1 MVTFLVS
8 ILLLC
13 AGYFVYGK
21 MVERFVGADPERK
34 TPAYERQDGIDF
46 MPMPTWKV
54 FVIQFLNIAGLGP
67 IFGAIM
73 GAAYGP
79 AAYIWIVVGCILM
92 GAVHDFFAGMM
103 SLRNGG
109 ANMPDITGRYLG
121 NTMKKVMNF
130 IVAFLLLAVG
140 VSFVTGP
147 SDLIASLTGVSKE
160 IWLYVIFAYYLLAT
174 LLPIDKIIGTIYPY
188 MGAAL
193 LFMALGVGI
202 MLIAGD
208 ISGAHEMVELTPQTL
223 KNWHSDPADN
233 ILVPMLFI
241 VVSCG
246 AISGFHSTQSPLMAR
261 CLKNEKYAR
270 PVFYGSMI
278 AEGIVAMVWATAA
291 MAFFG
296 GPQGLNDAMTEGVMI
311 DGVLTK
317 ITPAIA
323 VDMICK
329 SWLGKVGAV
338 IAVIGVV
345 ICPITSGD
353 TAFRSLRLTLAD
365 LFKSDQKPISKRLLI
380 SIPIFALAFFC
391 CKMDFST
398 VWNYVG
404 IGNQL
409 LATLVLWTSA
419 AYLISKGKPHWMCS
433 LPASF
438 LTFVCVSYFI
448 MAPYKA
454 GGLHLA
460 PVIGYVA
467 GAASGL
473 ALLIFCM
480 IKARKVSR

>member
-1 MVTFLVS
+1 MITFLIS
-8 ILLLC
+8 ILLLI

-21 MVERFVGADPERK
+21 IVERFIGVDPLRK
-34 TPAYERQDGIDF
+34 TPAYDREDGIDY

-67 IFGAIM
+67 IFGAVM

-79 AAYIWIVVGCILM
+79 AAYLWIVLGCIFM

-103 SLRNGG
+103 SIESSG
-109 ANMPDITGRYLG
+109 ANMPDITGKYLG
-121 NTMKKVMNF
+121 KTMKGVMS
-130 IVAFLLLAVG
+130 VVVSFLLLAVG

-147 SDLIASLTGVSKE
+147 SDLIASLTGVNKE
-160 IWLYVIFAYYLLAT
+160 VWLYVIFAYYLLAT
-174 LLPIDKIIGTIYPY
+174 LLPIDKIIGTVYPY

-202 MLIAGD
+202 MLVV
-208 ISGAHEMVELTPQTL
+208 GALNGTHQMIELTPSTL
-223 KNWHSDPADN
+223 KNWHFAPESN

-270 PVFYGSMI
+270 PVFYGAMI
-278 AEGIVAMVWATAA
+278 AEGVVAMIWATAA
-291 MAFFG
+291 MAYFG
-296 GPQGLNDAMTEGVMI
+296 GPEGLNAAMSEGVMI

-317 ITPAIA
+317 VTPAIA
-323 VDMICK
+323 VDMICR

-345 ICPITSGD
+345 VCPITSGD
-353 TAFRSLRLTLAD
+353 TAFRSLRLTVAEF
-365 LFKSDQKPISKRLLI
+365 FKSDQKPIFRRFI
-380 SIPIFALAFFC
+380 ICIPIFALAYFC
-391 CKMDFST
+391 CRMDFST

-409 LATLVLWTSA
+409 LATIVLWTST
-419 AYLISKGKPHWMCS
+419 AYLISRRKPHWMCS
-433 LPASF
+433 VPAAF
-438 LTFVCVSYFI
+438 LSFVCVSYFL

-454 GGLHLA
+454 GGLHLN
-460 PVIGYVA
+460 PVAGYVA
-467 GAASGL
+467 GTVIAVGL
-473 ALLIFCM
+473 LLLSVY
-480 IKARKVSR
+480 KSRK